1 VGVCWITRDY
11 IVWKDEVHMLK
22 KEVGYLHI
30 IPFDL
35 GYAFYDVLNVD
46 NSKNLQMTD
55 EFLNSLTSYC
65 EEKEFDIKRTF
76 ELKKDKKRVYGY
88 KCYDEI
94 VDKSLCRIKLSEK
107 LYVFVLLSG
116 IGCFVLWDDGTACL
130 KDIEVEWKNE
140 IFGINYIKRESQQAL
155 LTGYINANEAKA
167 FANERILMED
177 FMIKSWEILKSVSK
191 KEKVK
196 CVREYS
202 SNINYKKN
210 GLSYVLTVYLFR
222 KKDFTDKEL
231 QYLLYSPFVDE
242 IGITSEK
249 AKQLIDGFEVDEV
262 YSCSSNQAR
271 YMFSWAAVLAEM
283 ENVPKTFDEIFAHI
297 GLSRI
302 IKQEVYVQSR
312 WFLADNSLDNAMKS
326 FNNKLIG
333 LQRLDGVLEHNEA
346 ELNNEISAN
355 MTTEEKEILRHIIF
369 TSDINSL
376 YSSVKRQIR
385 IQMKLKEEH
394 EEKIKKRNV
403 FILSIFMAV
412 FTACSLY
419 SEVNDII
426 TGEQQNIGLLISML
440 VIAVGAVIIDYWNK

>member
-1 VGVCWITRDY
+1 MLVSSIPYELPVLEEEDY
-11 IVWKDEVHMLK
+11 TFGGWF
-22 KEVGYLHI
+22 
-30 IPFDL
+30 FDSDCVNQCKP
-35 GYAFYDVLNVD
+35 GM
-46 NSKNLQMTD
+46 K
-55 EFLNSLTSYC
+55 LTSNITLYA
-65 EEKEFDIKRTF
+65 KFS
-76 ELKKDKKRVYGY
+76 
-88 KCYDEI
+88 EI
-94 VDKSLCRIKLSEK
+94 NL
-107 LYVFVLLSG
+107 
-116 IGCFVLWDDGTACL
+116 
-130 KDIEVEWKNE
+130 
-140 IFGINYIKRESQQAL
+140 
-155 LTGYINANEAKA
+155 
-167 FANERILMED
+167 
-177 FMIKSWEILKSVSK
+177 
-191 KEKVK
+191 
-196 CVREYS
+196 
-202 SNINYKKN
+202 
-210 GLSYVLTVYLFR
+210 
-222 KKDFTDKEL
+222 
-231 QYLLYSPFVDE
+231 
-242 IGITSEK
+242 
-249 AKQLIDGFEVDEV
+249 
-262 YSCSSNQAR
+262 
-271 YMFSWAAVLAEM
+271 
-283 ENVPKTFDEIFAHI
+283 TFDEIFAHI